1 LGIDNVPATTAST
14 NTTAAGT
21 RTSAAA
27 KRNHLVL
34 IFLSLISLNGAH
46 YRRVPRQRQPLR
58 TRSSTPRNTIS
69 FADAPRARLP

>member
-34 IFLSLISLNGAH
+34 IFLSLISLSRAH
-46 YRRVPRQRQPLR
+46 YRGYRWQRQPPR
-58 TRSSTPRNTIS
+58 TRSSAPCNTIS